1 LIKGFIEFLKII
13 RTRVACIVIDEAE
26 FVLSFPGQGQAG
38 TDEEHT
44 DIDPINKKK
53 SGVKFLDCYSIPGPS
68 RPSSHLKSESKTER
82 TPKACRTQLVTL
94 G

>member
-13 RTRVACIVIDEAE
+13 RTRVACIVIDEAV

-38 TDEEHT
+38 TDGQHT
-44 DIDPINKKK
+44 DIDPIIKKK

-68 RPSSHLKSESKTER
+68 LTCSFGPGTRKQRLFSARRDSTTR
-82 TPKACRTQLVTL
+82 
-94 G
+94 